1 MLRDHLGWAHF
12 TAEESEAPRQIT
24 WLMSHKQG
32 SPETLGARGRGW
44 ASSS

>member
-12 TAEESEAPRQIT
+12 TAEESEAPQQIT

-32 SPETLGARGRGW
+32 SPRDPRGAWQRLG
-44 ASSS
+44 

>member
-32 SPETLGARGRGW
+32 SPRDPRGAWQRLG
-44 ASSS
+44 